1 MVHPKSTRKR
11 VWNSL
16 SLGIKQLWYS
26 CFLMKG
32 LQAFVLCLWYI
43 KYLPWLPLTH
53 YFSFQRF
60 LCFELICLLFSQITL
75 RFRGLPWF
83 NRPLCLQTLPLVGF
97 YSSLS
102 IMIAK
107 FNLMS
112 EESHVPDSRRNLLSS
127 FPVSSSN
134 SAFGLFML
142 LLKTCK
148 LASNLSKSG
157 LKNNACLHLGNAS
170 MHLQKKLETL

>member
-1 MVHPKSTRKR
+1 MFFASDIVNICP
-11 VWNSL
+11 
-16 SLGIKQLWYS
+16 G
-26 CFLMKG
+26 F
-32 LQAFVLCLWYI
+32 
-43 KYLPWLPLTH
+43 PLTR

-83 NRPLCLQTLPLVGF
+83 DRPLCLQTLTLVGF

-112 EESHVPDSRRNLLSS
+112 EGSHAPDSRRNLLSS
-127 FPVSSSN
+127 FPMSPSN
-134 SAFGLFML
+134 RQ
-142 LLKTCK
+142 
-148 LASNLSKSG
+148 
-157 LKNNACLHLGNAS
+157 HLGSSCYPFSIRVSIHAAAKVVQTCFQS
-170 MHLQKKLETL
+170 Q